1 MPRGDRIDHHMQW
14 VVKEK
19 KGSDG
24 DSRVEMRV
32 VSVEVRSGG
41 GLDRKF

>member
-1 MPRGDRIDHHMQW
+1 MPRGDRIDHHTAMGS
-14 VVKEK
+14 ERK